1 MQRPVSVTMFGI
13 LNFVFAALGVIG
25 LIASFA
31 VFSVPADS
39 SDSVINLMH
48 QGSGYAGWLK
58 ACIPLGLLSCGT
70 WLASGF
76 GLLRLKPWA
85 RPLSIFCA
93 IYGIVFCIA
102 TLLVNLALMVQPF
115 DHQIL
120 PQQELA
126 VAVAIGGPISGTLGE
141 LFWPVYPILLLVF
154 MLSPKMAAT
163 FRPPAPLPAQTA
175 AAN

>member
-1 MQRPVSVTMFGI
+1 MQRPVFVNLFGI
-13 LNFVFAALGVIG
+13 LNFVFAVFGVAG

-31 VFSVPADS
+31 ALSVPPDS
-39 SDSVINLMH
+39 NDSVVKLMY
-48 QGSGYAGWLK
+48 QGPMYADWLK
-58 ACIPLGLLSCGT
+58 TCIPLGLLSCAT

-85 RPLSIFCA
+85 RPLSIFCS
-93 IYGIVFCIA
+93 IYGIVLCVV

-115 DHQIL
+115 DHQVL

-126 VAVAIGGPISGTLGE
+126 AAVAIGGPISGTLGE
-141 LFWPVYPILLLVF
+141 LFWPIYPVLLLVF

-163 FRPPAPLPAQTA
+163 FRSPALPPAQA
-175 AAN
+175 AATN